1 MFESILFVLFIAL
14 IIGVVFLVMR
24 WRMRLSLK
32 QSLKVETKRVL
43 NLSDEALQKRIRQAE
58 KIHGNKV
65 LNGFIGLFLNK
76 EYTEYKDKLM
86 SLYKEEF
93 ASRVP
98 LA

>member
-1 MFESILFVLFIAL
+1 MFEGILFIL
-14 IIGVVFLVMR
+14 IIAVIIAFVFWVMC
-24 WRMRLSLK
+24 WRVQLSFK
-32 QSLKVETKRVL
+32 QSLKTEQKRVAK
-43 NLSDEALQKRIRQAE
+43 LSDETLQKRIRQAE